1 MTETDAPE
9 LIAGLPLGAS
19 CRTTGR
25 TISEGEFMLL
35 HNLMGAMT
43 PLHANKHYMQTRPY
57 GERILGGGMLIGLLA
72 AGWASADLY
81 RQLVSDYGVRW
92 TAALGVE
99 GRFLAPFF
107 PGDTL
112 YVVYTIDHIRAS
124 KSRPGQAIMTVG
136 MKGGETGRRRVL
148 HWNIAGDVR
157 SSGAGFRG
165 CVNRDM
171 RLARE
176 SLQNPRLSWPCTCR
190 RRRREPGR

>member
-43 PLHANKHYMQTRPY
+43 PLHANKHYMQTRPF

-136 MKGGETGRRRVL
+136 MKGEKQDGVVSCTGTLRAMFDRP
-148 HWNIAGDVR
+148 GPD
-157 SSGAGFRG
+157 SGGA
-165 CVNRDM
+165 
-171 RLARE
+171 
-176 SLQNPRLSWPCTCR
+176 
-190 RRRREPGR
+190 

>member
-1 MTETDAPE
+1 MNATDTPE
-9 LIAGLPLGAS
+9 LIADLPLGAS
-19 CRTTGR
+19 SRTTGR

-72 AGWASADLY
+72 AGWASSDLY

-99 GRFLAPFF
+99 GRFLAPFY

-112 YVVYTIDHIRAS
+112 YIVHSIDHIRVS
-124 KSRPGQAIMTVG
+124 KSRPEQAIMSVG
-136 MKGGETGRRRVL
+136 MKGENQDGV
-148 HWNIAGDVR
+148 VCC
-157 SSGAGFRG
+157 SGT
-165 CVNRDM
+165 
-171 RLARE
+171 
-176 SLQNPRLSWPCTCR
+176 LQAMFDR
-190 RRRREPGR
+190 PGPASEDT